1 MDAPGRTVRR
11 GKELRQRM
19 TLPEVV
25 VWHALRERKLGGW
38 KFRRQHP
45 KGRYVLDFYCDAL
58 KLAVEVD
65 GDIHGFGDQPRKDA
79 QRGDWL
85 RRCGVETL
93 RIPARDVLYNLDGVH
108 LLLQDRTAARATQ
121 LKSLPTG

>member
-1 MDAPGRTVRR
+1 MQNGPCAARGPGRT
-11 GKELRQRM
+11 
-19 TLPEVV
+19 
-25 VWHALRERKLGGW
+25 WSAHRKP
-38 KFRRQHP
+38 H
-45 KGRYVLDFYCDAL
+45 
-58 KLAVEVD
+58 EVD